1 MSFSEEPRSYSETRS
16 RTSSNY
22 VKFTPDH
29 RVVLRILDT
38 KAKTIWKHWL
48 PMANGGR
55 GFAVNCP
62 NTSSDVRPCPVDI
75 LIDQMSEEERKET
88 QMRARRRFVVNVLD
102 RTPHTVCDA
111 CGNTSAGKKCQ
122 SCKADISKNEFTPLN
137 QIKILE
143 GGPELFNKS
152 LNPIEKM
159 YSEDY
164 GVGIDGY
171 DIVFMTQG
179 VGRDRQVAPT
189 PLQPEALPEDAFL
202 DEEGNPQQ
210 KFDLELLAEP
220 TSVEE
225 IEAYLEGAT
234 IAEVNEMKGVKPV
247 EDKQPVSA
255 KRGK

>member
-1 MSFSEEPRSYSETRS
+1 MQIPEDMDDELKKLWTSLVALHHWCRDYTREKYRRVNPSYEELFDWSER
-16 RTSSNY
+16 
-22 VKFTPDH
+22 
-29 RVVLRILDT
+29 
-38 KAKTIWKHWL
+38 
-48 PMANGGR
+48 GR
-55 GFAVNCP
+55 YW
-62 NTSSDVRPCPVDI
+62 
-75 LIDQMSEEERKET
+75 T
-88 QMRARRRFVVNVLD
+88 QMKARRRFVVNVLD

-189 PLQPEALPEDAFL
+189 PLQPEALPEEAFL